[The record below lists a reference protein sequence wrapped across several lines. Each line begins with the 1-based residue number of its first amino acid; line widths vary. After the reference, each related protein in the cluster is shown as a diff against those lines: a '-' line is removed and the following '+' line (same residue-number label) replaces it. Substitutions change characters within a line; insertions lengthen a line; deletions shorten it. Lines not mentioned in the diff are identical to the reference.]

1 MNQAELS
8 IATVRSLGID
18 MINKANSGHPG
29 MVLGSAPAL
38 YTLFT
43 KEMKIFPKESNWFN
57 RDRFVLAS
65 GHASSLLY
73 SLLHLS
79 GFDLTI
85 EDLKQFRQWKSR
97 TPGHPEVEMTDGVD
111 ASSGPLGQGIPT
123 AVGMAMAERFL
134 AKKYNQE
141 NFDVVDHYTYVL
153 CGDGDMQEGVT
164 YEASSLA
171 GHLSLGKLIVLYDSN
186 HVTLDGPLD
195 YSFSENVKKRYEAMS
210 WQVLCVDD
218 GNDITAI
225 HKAIKKAKKEKFK
238 PTLVIVDTVIG
249 YGSKNQGTN
258 KVHGAPLGMEDG
270 KATKQSY
277 DFNHDDFYVPNEVYE
292 DFQKNVFNRGK
303 RTFNKWKKM
312 MKEYKNI
319 YPELYK
325 ELSNAVQ
332 GKYAFDYSD
341 MLKDFPQGFSEATR
355 NTSEK
360 LINAIAAQNPTFMSG
375 TADLA
380 SSTKTTIYDSS
391 RFSCEDYTGRNL
403 FFGIREFAMV
413 AIMNG
418 MTLHTGIKVAA
429 GGFMVFSDYFK
440 AALRMACLMK
450 LPIIL
455 PLSHDS
461 IAVGEDGP
469 THQPVEQL
477 AMMRSMVNIQ
487 LLRPA
492 DAYEMC
498 AAWKLAL
505 ESKETPTVLA
515 LTRQNVSNLTQA
527 TYEDVASGAYIVS
540 SEKSK
545 LDGILIA
552 TGSEVELAI
561 QAQKELFKQGHDVRV
576 VSMPSMELF
585 NKQSDEY
592 KESVLPSYMR
602 RRLAIEMGTSFGWH
616 RYIGLDGAMLSVDQF
631 GSSAPADK
639 IIENYGFTVDNVV
652 RTYLNMEKTK

>member
-277 DFNHDDFYVPNEVYE
+277 GFNHDDFYVPNEVYE

-332 GKYAFDYSD
+332 GKYVFDYSD

-487 LLRPA
+487 VLRPA

-527 TYEDVASGAYIVS
+527 TYENVASGAYIVS

-576 VSMPSMELF
+576 VSIPSMELF

-616 RYIGLDGAMLSVDQF
+616 QYIGLDGAMLSVDQF

>member
-43 KEMKIFPKESNWFN
+43 KEMKVFPKESNWFN

-79 GFDLTI
+79 GFDLTM
-85 EDLKQFRQWKSR
+85 EDLKQFRQWESR
-97 TPGHPEVEMTDGVD
+97 TPGHPEVEVTDGVD

-123 AVGMAMAERFL
+123 AVGMAIAERFL
-134 AKKYNQE
+134 AKKYNQD

-195 YSFSENVKKRYEAMS
+195 YSFSENVKKRYEAMG

-218 GNDITAI
+218 GNDITSI
-225 HKAIKKAKKEKFK
+225 HKAIKRGKKEKFK

-258 KVHGAPLGMEDG
+258 KVHGAPLGVEDG

-277 DFNHDDFYVPNEVYE
+277 GFDHDDFFVPNEVYE
-292 DFQKNVFNRGK
+292 DFQKNVYNRGK

-312 MKEYKNI
+312 MKEYKNT

-332 GKYAFDYSD
+332 GKFAFDYSD

-360 LINAIAAQNPTFMSG
+360 LINAIAAQNPTFMAG

-391 RFSCEDYTGRNL
+391 RYSCEDYTGRNL

-487 LLRPA
+487 VLRPA

-515 LTRQNVSNLTQA
+515 LTRQNVTNLTHA
-527 TYEDVASGAYIVS
+527 TYENVASGAYIVS
-540 SEKSK
+540 KEKTK
-545 LDGILIA
+545 LDGIFIA

-561 QAQKELFKQGHDVRV
+561 QAQEELLKQGHDVRV

-592 KESVLPSYMR
+592 KESILPSHMR
-602 RRLAIEMGTSFGWH
+602 KRLAIEMGTSFGWH
-616 RYIGLDGAMLSVDQF
+616 QYIGLDGTMLSVDQF
-631 GSSAPADK
+631 GASAPANK
-639 IIENYGFTVDNVV
+639 VIENYGFTVDNVV
-652 RTYLNMEKTK
+652 RTYLNMK

>member
-277 DFNHDDFYVPNEVYE
+277 GFNHDDFYVPNEVYE

-487 LLRPA
+487 VLRPA

-576 VSMPSMELF
+576 VSIPSMELF

-616 RYIGLDGAMLSVDQF
+616 QYIGLDGAMLSVDQF

-639 IIENYGFTVDNVV
+639 IIENYGFIVDNVV